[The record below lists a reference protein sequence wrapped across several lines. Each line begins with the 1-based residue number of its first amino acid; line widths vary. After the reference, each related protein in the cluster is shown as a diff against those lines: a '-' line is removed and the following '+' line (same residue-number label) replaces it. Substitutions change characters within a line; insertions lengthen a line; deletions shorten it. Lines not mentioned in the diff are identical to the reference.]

1 MSDTVTTKAD
11 NNPLEGIDLA
21 RLELEMENYQQW
33 MDERTEDAYRIA
45 EKARAQNLDHKPFVE
60 IPRAADLAGRT
71 EKLLVEY
78 LGEYEVAQDIR
89 NMLDK
94 NDRET
99 TSMLMAQSVA
109 RGFRDEGHDLVTAID
124 VGLRVGLAILT
135 EAVLVAPLEGISEVR
150 LLNNLDGSQSY
161 RFISLGRLELLAEL
175 LRLWLY

>member
-33 MDERTEDAYRIA
+33 MDERAEDAYRIA
-45 EKARAQNLDHKPFVE
+45 EKARAKNLDHKPFVE

-89 NMLDK
+89 NMLEK
-94 NDRET
+94 YDRET
-99 TSMLMAQSVA
+99 T
-109 RGFRDEGHDLVTAID
+109 
-124 VGLRVGLAILT
+124 
-135 EAVLVAPLEGISEVR
+135 
-150 LLNNLDGSQSY
+150 
-161 RFISLGRLELLAEL
+161 
-175 LRLWLY
+175 